1 MTHAVVARN
10 SICVFYAKCRNPR
23 ESSSGRF
30 FFVARKLRKYGCGKI
45 ANFIKRAIAIDFFFF
60 LHISFNKRSFRCTRE
75 NEITSKCQ
83 IKDLSLITD
92 LFLNSIII
100 IYFTDKFIENLVR
113 DKTERETYDSLLE

>member
-1 MTHAVVARN
+1 MQL
-10 SICVFYAKCRNPR
+10 SLEIPSVFSMPSAGIRANHR
-23 ESSSGRF
+23 AGASSSLRENY
-30 FFVARKLRKYGCGKI
+30 VNTVVVKLQILLNEQSRSI
-45 ANFIKRAIAIDFFFF
+45 FFF